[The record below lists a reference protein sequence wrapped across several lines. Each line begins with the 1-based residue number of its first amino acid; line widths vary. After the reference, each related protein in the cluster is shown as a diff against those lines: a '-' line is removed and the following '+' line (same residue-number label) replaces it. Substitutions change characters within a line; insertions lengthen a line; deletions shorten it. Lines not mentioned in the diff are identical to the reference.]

1 VRKKLRF
8 TFHVSRFTGKV
19 GGMVHQKRPLN
30 SAAPLKTQL
39 LAGAKAELPIA
50 VGVVPFGMIYG
61 VLALAAGVPPLL
73 ALAMSSIVFAGSA
86 QFIAVQLISTASP
99 AAILLSTTFIVN
111 LRHLLYSASLAPHLR
126 HLSRPWRWL
135 LAYLLTDEAYA
146 VAAVHYQNQ
155 SQPAT
160 HKHWFF
166 LSAGLTLWLS
176 WQMSTAVGLFLGAQI
191 PASWS
196 LDFTLALTFI
206 GIVVPTLFTQT
217 GIDRPN
223 MAAALSAGLVAVLT
237 FHWPY
242 KLGLMAAA
250 LVGIWVGTVA
260 SGKWAVDS

>member
-1 VRKKLRF
+1 MIQEERSL
-8 TFHVSRFTGKV
+8 TT
-19 GGMVHQKRPLN
+19 
-30 SAAPLKTQL
+30 AAPIKTQL
-39 LAGAKAELPIA
+39 LAGLKAELPIA

-61 VLALAAGVPPLL
+61 VLALAVGVPPLL

-86 QFIAVQLISTASP
+86 QFIAVQLISVASP

-146 VAAVHYQNQ
+146 VAAVHYQDK
-155 SQPAT
+155 SQPVT
-160 HKHWFF
+160 YKHWFF
-166 LSAGLTLWLS
+166 LSAGLTLWVS
-176 WQMSTAVGLFLGAQI
+176 WQASTAVGLFLGAQI
-191 PASWS
+191 PAGWS

-237 FHWPY
+237 FHWPF
-242 KLGLMAAA
+242 KLGLMVAA
-250 LVGIWVGTVA
+250 LAGIGVGSWL
-260 SGKWAVDS
+260 SGRKVTDGRRRTDDGNG

>member
-1 VRKKLRF
+1 LD
-8 TFHVSRFTGKV
+8 KV
-19 GGMVHQKRPLN
+19 DGMIQEERPLPP
-30 SAAPLKTQL
+30 APTIQTQL
-39 LAGAKAELPIA
+39 IAGMKAELPIA

-86 QFIAVQLISTASP
+86 QFIAVQLISVASP

-126 HLSRPWRWL
+126 HLPRAWRWL

-146 VAAVHYQNQ
+146 IAAVHYQDK
-155 SQPAT
+155 SQT
-160 HKHWFF
+160 LTYKHYYF

-237 FHWPY
+237 FYWPY

-250 LVGIWVGTVA
+250 LVGIGVGSWL
-260 SGKWAVDS
+260 SGRWTVDS

>member
-1 VRKKLRF
+1 MDKIDVMIQEKRSLFPRPIIQAELI
-8 TFHVSRFTGKV
+8 V
-19 GGMVHQKRPLN
+19 GI
-30 SAAPLKTQL
+30 
-39 LAGAKAELPIA
+39 KAELPIA

-86 QFIAVQLISTASP
+86 QFIAVQLISATSP

-111 LRHLLYSASLAPHLR
+111 LHHLLYSASLAPHLR

-135 LAYLLTDEAYA
+135 LAYLLTDEAYT
-146 VAAVHYQNQ
+146 VAAVHYQNR
-155 SQPAT
+155 SQPVIC
-160 HKHWFF
+160 KHWFF

-191 PASWS
+191 PAGWS

-206 GIVVPTLFTQT
+206 GIVVPTLFIQT

-223 MAAALSAGLVAVLT
+223 LAAALFAGLVAVLT
-237 FHWPY
+237 VYWPY
-242 KLGLMAAA
+242 KLGLMVAA
-250 LVGIWVGTVA
+250 LAGIGVGTMV
-260 SGKWAVDS
+260 SGKLTVDS